1 MVILEHTLDISDHY
15 LLEICSQQFSSK
27 LSMVAIVQK
36 TNDKHKKKTVFHL
49 LETLSNYF
57 ILLYQIYS
65 VS

>member
-1 MVILEHTLDISDHY
+1 MLIHEHTMDISDHH

-27 LSMVAIVQK
+27 LSTVAIVQK
-36 TNDKHKKKTVFHL
+36 TNNKHKKAVFHL